1 MPFTD
6 PIPTANMTDHQRAW
20 FYAEFAHARRDEVIG
35 VLLAIFLG
43 NFGIHQFYIRR
54 TGLGILYLC
63 FFWTGISAILGF
75 IDAFF
80 MPGRVRRYNAEQ
92 AVYIANQILNT
103 PMQAAPSPAA
113 PLCRACG
120 TPIEPNAAFCPRCG
134 AATAGDQLLSPPAV

>member
-1 MPFTD
+1 MSFTD

-103 PMQAAPSPAA
+103 PTQPAPSPTA

-120 TPIEPNAAFCPRCG
+120 TPIEPNAAFCPHCG

>member
-113 PLCRACG
+113 RLCRACG

>member
-43 NFGIHQFYIRR
+43 NFGIHQFYLRR

-92 AVYIANQILNT
+92 AVYIANQILNN

-120 TPIEPNAAFCPRCG
+120 NPIEPNAAFCPRCG
-134 AATAGDQLLSPPAV
+134 AATAGDQLPSPPDV